1 MKGLLHGSISDLKT
15 VLTSNG
21 KVLGEVQIKHGI
33 FQGDPLSLLLLF
45 LVMIPH
51 TML

>member
-33 FQGDPLSLLLLF
+33 FQGDSDPCLYCCFF
-45 LVMIPH
+45 L
-51 TML
+51 